1 MFVYLAQDLLLIK
14 CCFSPTS
21 YIAVYLYQKTT
32 TTSYIDEYLPTE
44 LLKSL
49 KFLVRKRGDV
59 VDWVLV
65 VFKYLQV
72 QMINIHVV
80 ASLVVMMESLIV
92 TMFTVVV
99 SWTIRWAEHAKG
111 CLQYDDCLQYDISH
125 LLAVLQTLAVTFH
138 HCLQLSQQNLTTI
151 AVKRAKTMTLM
162 ITITM
167 AVKVTTNW

>member
-65 VFKYLQV
+65 VFKYLQ
-72 QMINIHVV
+72 HKW
-80 ASLVVMMESLIV
+80 
-92 TMFTVVV
+92 TMSNCPCSGFLGGDDGKFDSYGVCGGGFMDNMV
-99 SWTIRWAEHAKG
+99 SWAWWRLLTIWWLFTIWHLSPSR
-111 CLQYDDCLQYDISH
+111 CSSDTCCDFPP
-125 LLAVLQTLAVTFH
+125 LLAAFP
-138 HCLQLSQQNLTTI
+138 
-151 AVKRAKTMTLM
+151 AKPDHDSSEES
-162 ITITM
+162 
-167 AVKVTTNW
+167 

>member
-32 TTSYIDEYLPTE
+32 TTSYIGEYLPTE

-49 KFLVRKRGDV
+49 KLLVRKRGDV

-65 VFKYLQV
+65 VFKYLQA
-72 QMINIHVV
+72 QIINIHVV
-80 ASLVVMMESLIV
+80 AFLVMMVESLKV
-92 TMFTVVV
+92 VVV
-99 SWTIRWAEHAKG
+99 SWTIWWAEHDEG
-111 CLQYDDCLQYDISH
+111 CLQYDDCLQYGISH